1 MDALKIKDML
11 TPRQVASFMNELIT
25 NESFRKDFETNTKE
39 ILAKYGA
46 DISESDIPEL
56 VKLPEMQELQNAI
69 GEYLEHEKFGFPA
82 QHTISAAFPLAF
94 ALVVVFVFIPA
105 NNAKQQLKAA

>member
-1 MDALKIKDML
+1 MEALKIKDML
-11 TPRQVASFMNELIT
+11 SPRQVASFMNELVT
-25 NESFRKDFETNTKE
+25 NDSFRKEFESNTKE

-82 QHTISAAFPLAF
+82 QHTITSAFPLAF
-94 ALVVVFVFIPA
+94 ALVVVFVFIPS
-105 NNAKQQLKAA
+105 NISKQKLKAA